1 MFFYI
6 QLAMYRSLYYNSNA
20 QCSSFCNKIMLPTVL
35 NALFFKYVNIYI
47 EDHELLVVVVNT
59 STISNITIT
68 VECFFSKS
76 ILPIVV
82 LNIQEIH

>member
-1 MFFYI
+1 
-6 QLAMYRSLYYNSNA
+6 
-20 QCSSFCNKIMLPTVL
+20 MLPTVL
-35 NALFFKYVNIYI
+35 NALFFKHVNISI
-47 EDHELLVVVVNT
+47 EDLELLVVVVVNT

-82 LNIQEIH
+82 INIQQIH

>member
-1 MFFYI
+1 
-6 QLAMYRSLYYNSNA
+6 MYRSLYYNSNA
-20 QCSSFCNKIMLPTVL
+20 QYSSFCNKIMLPTVL
-35 NALFFKYVNIYI
+35 NALFFKYVKMSI
-47 EDHELLVVVVNT
+47 EDHELLVVVNT

-82 LNIQEIH
+82 FNIQEIH

>member
-1 MFFYI
+1 
-6 QLAMYRSLYYNSNA
+6 MYRSLYYNSKP

-35 NALFFKYVNIYI
+35 NALFFKYVNISI
-47 EDHELLVVVVNT
+47 EDHELLVVVVVNT

-82 LNIQEIH
+82 FNIQEIH

>member
-1 MFFYI
+1 M
-6 QLAMYRSLYYNSNA
+6 
-20 QCSSFCNKIMLPTVL
+20 
-35 NALFFKYVNIYI
+35 YI
-47 EDHELLVVVVNT
+47 EDHELLVVVVVNT

-82 LNIQEIH
+82 FNIQEIHESIMNIIASIFEN

>member
-1 MFFYI
+1 
-6 QLAMYRSLYYNSNA
+6 MYRSLYYNSNA
-20 QCSSFCNKIMLPTVL
+20 QCSNFCNKIMLPTVL
-35 NALFFKYVNIYI
+35 NALFFKYVKISI
-47 EDHELLVVVVNT
+47 EDHELLVVVVVNT

-82 LNIQEIH
+82 FNIQEIH

>member
-1 MFFYI
+1 MPYCF
-6 QLAMYRSLYYNSNA
+6 
-20 QCSSFCNKIMLPTVL
+20 
-35 NALFFKYVNIYI
+35 FFKYVQISI
-47 EDHELLVVVVNT
+47 EDHELLVVVVVNT

-82 LNIQEIH
+82 FNIQEIHEIMNIIASIFEN